1 MKTIFKIPVLFLSLI
16 LLVSCGKDAK
26 KEESK
31 MLLKSEFMSIE
42 IPEGYDSSETNDP
55 KELFM
60 LVKSMGDKGYVNFSI
75 DYIDDDVFSLITNE
89 AYINNAI
96 GEESVSNWKELAED
110 LESYKHR
117 QSVKYTFN
125 SIGAILMRQDSF
137 VQDDETV
144 LFTLFQFVYDGKLF
158 TCGAKSINTADKEY
172 FDDYVEIMESI
183 KF

>member
-1 MKTIFKIPVLFLSLI
+1 MKTTFKIPVLFLTLI
-16 LLVSCGKDAK
+16 LLVSCGNDTK
-26 KEESK
+26 KQEAN

-42 IPEGYDSSETNDP
+42 IPEGYDSAESNDP
-55 KELFM
+55 KQLFM

-75 DYIDDDVFSLITNE
+75 DYIDDDVFSSITNE
-89 AYINNAI
+89 RYIDNAI
-96 GEESVSNWKELAED
+96 GEESVTNWITLAED

-125 SIGAILMRQDSF
+125 SIGATLMRQDSF
-137 VQDDETV
+137 IQDDETV
-144 LFTLFQFVYDGKLF
+144 LFTVFQFVNDGKLF
-158 TCGAKSINTADKEY
+158 TCAGKSINTDKEY